1 MLFRSVSQSRYATD
15 GYEDKEVVVQE
26 TKKEDNKIKIVNEE
40 VTPEGTVVN
49 QHKNDKIDIQVQEEA
64 EKPKEETKP
73 QTKHDDLSSYSK
85 DVRLRINELTG
96 KMREAQRR
104 ERAALQYA
112 KGLQKQVEE
121 VKSRFPK
128 IEESYLK
135 EFEARVESDQ
145 AQATREL
152 QSAIESQDAVA
163 ISKANQ
169 RLVQI
174 SIEKERLSNTKY
186 MREQEAEKVKS
197 VPKQE
202 FSEDQI
208 YANMLKTCVEGIIK
222 TLPRS
227 RFDLRIGLNA
237 VSQSTLDFVTSLGD
251 VVTKIYNHPENAKKY
266 PVMREMFHDKNCPIK
281 TPYLVWFDDDTK
293 IVYPMWAMRLA
304 EAIIANHREGSRL
317 YGTKMYHDLRNM
329 SLGGHRPELW
339 FKNADW
345 HRNVNLRLPN
355 KQMLAANG
363 SCIDFA
369 VGYFWALAT
378 ETMRQANIPDVR
390 LNHNGGDITI
400 GAQVHQVGG
409 RIKEFNTGKQYIW
422 CPTKEKGGR
431 RGYSET
437 FPWGRT

>member
-1 MLFRSVSQSRYATD
+1 MSETEIVKPSQKTVELDTD

-208 YANMLKTCVEGIIK
+208 YANMPKTSEKAKKWAEKNDWFLNDEIMTEAALKIDAKIKGEGIEVDSDEYYNELDK
-222 TLPRS
+222 RLRDYFPQKFTNSQPQVDEVKQEPRKVVQNVATAS
-227 RFDLRIGLNA
+227 RNQTGRR
-237 VSQSTLDFVTSLGD
+237 T
-251 VVTKIYNHPENAKKY
+251 
-266 PVMREMFHDKNCPIK
+266 
-281 TPYLVWFDDDTK
+281 
-293 IVYPMWAMRLA
+293 
-304 EAIIANHREGSRL
+304 
-317 YGTKMYHDLRNM
+317 
-329 SLGGHRPELW
+329 
-339 FKNADW
+339 
-345 HRNVNLRLPN
+345 
-355 KQMLAANG
+355 
-363 SCIDFA
+363 
-369 VGYFWALAT
+369 
-378 ETMRQANIPDVR
+378 VR
-390 LNHNGGDITI
+390 L
-400 GAQVHQVGG
+400 
-409 RIKEFNTGKQYIW
+409 
-422 CPTKEKGGR
+422 TKSQLAISKKLGVPPEEYAK
-431 RGYSET
+431 YVKN
-437 FPWGRT
+437 